1 MRSQPRAWLLALVL
15 VGLGTASQA
24 GVLRVPEDRGSLSQ
38 AIASARPGD
47 EIVLAPGRY
56 SPSTTG
62 ETLPWRLAGKS
73 LRIRGAGANDTFLD
87 AEQASGHFEVVAG
100 DTSLLAD
107 LTLAG
112 GRSEDGGG
120 AVLVDGGAPTLL
132 RLVVTNC
139 EGGRNGDAILV
150 RRGAARVVSCLFL
163 ENGLSGPT
171 VCVESDSTRLE
182 RCTWAANAGPAV
194 ELRGA
199 WARVTGCVIASPGLP
214 AGRGVG
220 LLVVAGEADE
230 GPQLVDNLFS
240 GCAEGCVRVEG
251 EAGGRLAAALDEARR
266 TRGLRSGD
274 ARFVDAAHGDYR
286 LEFHGSLR
294 DRALGAFGGDDGL
307 SPPSAA
313 AAAGA
318 EDEPAGETLL
328 GPSVPNPFAPQT
340 TIHFTVPA
348 PSVVDL
354 GIYNVLGQ
362 RVRTLVAGDLA
373 TGEHTRDWNGR
384 DDRDEELPPGIYFV
398 RITIGDVTESRR
410 LVLVR

>member
-1 MRSQPRAWLLALVL
+1 MGSKPSPWLLALV
-15 VGLGTASQA
+15 VVALGTASRA
-24 GVLRVPEDRGSLSQ
+24 AVLRVPEDHGSLSE

-47 EIVLAPGRY
+47 EIVLGPGRY

-62 ETLPWRLAGKS
+62 ETLPWRLAGKG
-73 LRIRGAGANDTFLD
+73 LRIRGAGASATLLD
-87 AEQASGHFEVVAG
+87 AEQAAGHFEVVDG

-107 LTLAG
+107 LTLSG
-112 GRSEDGGG
+112 GRNVDGGG

-132 RLVVTNC
+132 RLVLTGC

-150 RRGAARVVSCLFL
+150 RRGAARVVRCLFL
-163 ENGLSGPT
+163 ENGSAGPT

-182 RCTWAANAGPAV
+182 RCTWSANAGPAV

-199 WARVTGCVIASPGLP
+199 FARVTGCVIAGPGLP

-220 LLVVAGEADE
+220 LLIVAGEADE
-230 GPQLVDNLFS
+230 GPELVDNLFS

-286 LEFHGSLR
+286 LEFRGSLR
-294 DRALGAFGGDDGL
+294 DHALGAFGGDDGL
-307 SPPSAA
+307 SPPSASSA
-313 AAAGA
+313 GGEDAPAGA
-318 EDEPAGETLL
+318 MLL
-328 GPSVPNPFAPQT
+328 GATVPNPFAPQT
-340 TIHFTVPA
+340 TIHFTLPA

-362 RVRTLVAGDLA
+362 RVRTLVAGDLSA
-373 TGEHTRDWNGR
+373 GEHTRDWNGR
-384 DDRDEELPPGIYFV
+384 DDHDEELPPGIYFV